1 MAELECDTTI
11 QCRWANE
18 SHPFRNNFTILKA
31 SKSNMVQTEKA
42 TEIASNESKSVHAE
56 KSTSTEIEGEKHP
69 EIFYKQKEN
78 FTSQKITH
86 IVKEKNGWETEQI

>member
-18 SHPFRNNFTILKA
+18 SHPFRNNFTISKA
-31 SKSNMVQTEKA
+31 SKSNMVQIEKA

-56 KSTSTEIEGEKHP
+56 KSTSTEIEGKNT
-69 EIFYKQKEN
+69 QKFFAN
-78 FTSQKITH
+78 KKKTSHHRKSHT
-86 IVKEKNGWETEQI
+86 